1 MKEYRRPMP
10 VAWWL
15 RRRPYTFF
23 MLRELTS
30 LLIAV
35 YALVL
40 LLLVRSLARGP
51 DAYQAFLEVLRSPAA
66 IAFHVVALA
75 AAVYH
80 SVTWFRLAPMAVA
93 LRVGG
98 RRLPAPAVVAANYA
112 AWVLVS
118 LAVAWLLLRS

>member
-51 DAYQAFLEVLRSPAA
+51 DAYQVFLEVLRSPAA

-112 AWVLVS
+112 AWALVS